1 MNLTNT
7 KHSTIYTRTWRQKRQ
22 QNIKLGFQLKEME
35 PIIEGKKH
43 LMEDVAVGTE
53 HQIPMRKSS

>member
-1 MNLTNT
+1 M
-7 KHSTIYTRTWRQKRQ
+7 
-22 QNIKLGFQLKEME
+22 KLGFQLKEME